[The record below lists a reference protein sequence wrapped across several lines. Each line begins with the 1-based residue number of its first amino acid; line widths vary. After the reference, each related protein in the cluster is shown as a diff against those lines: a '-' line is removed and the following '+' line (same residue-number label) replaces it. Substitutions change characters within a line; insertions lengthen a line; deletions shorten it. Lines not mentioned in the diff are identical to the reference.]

1 MKHLSSCGPDKEN
14 KHESELKLRKKK
26 YKIKNPEKEIHT
38 FMERR
43 FCFQSHPALTAF
55 IWFSLA
61 AENQDLSSRSYGIN
75 CSSDRRNELTAPGL
89 TQLFCTQH
97 RDQ

>member
-1 MKHLSSCGPDKEN
+1 MKHLSSCEPDKEN
-14 KHESELKLRKKK
+14 KHERELKLKGKKISK
-26 YKIKNPEKEIHT
+26 IHT

-61 AENQDLSSRSYGIN
+61 AKN
-75 CSSDRRNELTAPGL
+75 
-89 TQLFCTQH
+89 
-97 RDQ
+97 